1 MIKKFN
7 NWETTKAF
15 GSFQALPKGAYICKI
30 MKAEV
35 IGDWGI
41 KVYYDVTEGDHKD
54 FWSNDYRS
62 QTREDKIW
70 RGTFLLYLPTEDG
83 SPKDENTK
91 RRFRTFTDHLE
102 DVNPGYHF
110 DWDEQ
115 KWKGKMFG
123 GLFRIRQSQKNDKVY
138 NNLEPNAFTSFENIR
153 NGNYT
158 LPDDYMISNNTTTQ
172 TSPGNTGF
180 TDVEGSND
188 LPF

>member
-1 MIKKFN
+1 
-7 NWETTKAF
+7 
-15 GSFQALPKGAYICKI
+15 

-35 IGDWGI
+35 MGDWGI
-41 KVYYDVTEGDHKD
+41 RVYYDVAEGDHKD
-54 FWSNDYRS
+54 FWSNDYRN
-62 QTREDKIW
+62 QAREDKIW
-70 RGTFLLYLPTEDG
+70 RGTFILYLPKEDG
-83 SPKDENTK
+83 STKDENTK

-102 DVNPGYHF
+102 DVNSGYHF

-138 NNLEPNAFTSFENIR
+138 NNLEPNVFTSFENIR

-158 LPDDYMISNNTTTQ
+158 LPDDYLISNNTATQ
-172 TSPGNTGF
+172 TSSAGADF
-180 TDVEGSND
+180 SDVEGSND